1 MTTPNR
7 SQHIRLT
14 SHPEPGA
21 VAPRSPIRWGAATAA
36 ERGPLIG
43 TTTRPSDR
51 NVIGAHGGAY
61 GALPRIGR
69 VLRRAEPAREARPH
83 QHEPGRHD
91 RPASAMGAT
100 PARSSRSIRSAMW
113 CRMSSP
119 SEIAEGLDIRP
130 TIAVTKARL
139 NLPEIL
145 TALSA
150 KRLKPDGEDLEEIGE
165 IAVTKVAIDPV
176 WYLPGVAE
184 RFGVAEIA
192 ASPHLVRADR
202 RHVPR
207 ARDTAGPFRFPAAD
221 RRSRRSTSSARSR
234 P

>member
-61 GALPRIGR
+61 GLYRALAVSSGALNPLAKPDLTNTSPVVAIGPHPQWHAPGKI
-69 VLRRAEPAREARPH
+69 VSLDPFGHVVQDVFAR
-83 QHEPGRHD
+83 
-91 RPASAMGAT
+91 
-100 PARSSRSIRSAMW
+100 
-113 CRMSSP
+113 
-119 SEIAEGLDIRP
+119 EIAEGLDIRP

-145 TALSA
+145 TALSE
-150 KRLKPDGEDLEEIGE
+150 KRLEARPQDLEKI
-165 IAVTKVAIDPV
+165 
-176 WYLPGVAE
+176 
-184 RFGVAEIA
+184 R
-192 ASPHLVRADR
+192 RDR
-202 RHVPR
+202 RHQGGDRPGLVSSGRRR
-207 ARDTAGPFRFPAAD
+207 AL
-221 RRSRRSTSSARSR
+221 RRA
-234 P
+234 